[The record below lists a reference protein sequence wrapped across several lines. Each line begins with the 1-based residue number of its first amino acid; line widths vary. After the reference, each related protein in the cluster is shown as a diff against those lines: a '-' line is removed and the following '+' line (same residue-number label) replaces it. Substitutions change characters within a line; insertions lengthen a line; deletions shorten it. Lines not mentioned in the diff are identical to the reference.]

1 MNEHEHTETLDMDE
15 PGTDE
20 QHVPE
25 QQPSIWAAGRH
36 PVNTGQLVIGLAFLG
51 LVAVWALWTTDV
63 VEGGDVRWLLPLPFV
78 LAGAAGLVASTIS
91 GAARRD
97 HWS

>member
-36 PVNTGQLVIGLAFLG
+36 PVNTGQLVRSEERLG
-51 LVAVWALWTTDV
+51 QM
-63 VEGGDVRWLLPLPFV
+63 P
-78 LAGAAGLVASTIS
+78 
-91 GAARRD
+91 
-97 HWS
+97 